1 MEKLLFILF
10 AAPWLMFAIAADTVN
25 DTELLTN
32 STDPNKDMYVIHAM
46 VYQVGI
52 LTNKTDN
59 ETTNLNTT
67 GNQEAVTFYHTN
79 GSQGLDLSKISSPL
93 LTNVTAQSMVGVA
106 PMPGNTK
113 NGANQ
118 LPWSTL
124 NHLANMSPQHATAG
138 SEPMKPSKR
147 SIRSI
152 DIIDSNE
159 DSPFDNLYRSLFKR
173 DVSGEKTP
181 VSIHSGSAVI
191 PQGAHVQSIGIPP
204 LLTLNNNMSNIPV
217 PIPNTSVVHYS
228 KINTLVTQP

>member
-10 AAPWLMFAIAADTVN
+10 AAPWVMFAMAAETVN
-25 DTELLTN
+25 DTEMLTN
-32 STDPNKDMYVIHAM
+32 SSDPNKDI
-46 VYQVGI
+46 
-52 LTNKTDN
+52 
-59 ETTNLNTT
+59 

-106 PMPGNTK
+106 PMPGNTE
-113 NGANQ
+113 NGGNQ

-159 DSPFDNLYRSLFKR
+159 DGPFDNLYRSLFKR

-181 VSIHSGSAVI
+181 VSIRSGSAVI